1 MPETPKS
8 MKTALIWGA
17 RDLRM
22 AQVPVPEPGPG
33 EVLVRVKV
41 ALTCGTDLKTLKRG
55 SHRMI
60 PSLPSAFGHEFSG
73 VVEKTGQGVDSFYP
87 GQAVVAA
94 NSAPCGRCDYCK
106 AGRANLCD
114 DLEFLNGAYAEFIKI
129 PASIVRCNLHVL
141 PDSLDPIQAAL
152 TEPLACVLHGTERSG
167 IEMGQSVCVM
177 GMGPIGLMFVALAAQ
192 KGASVIAVGRN
203 PLKLEK
209 AMKLGAAHKVEMGP
223 LESLQSRIRRLTPGG
238 KGPDVVIEAVGLP
251 QVWEMALNLV
261 KKGGLVNLFG
271 GCARGTVAKV
281 DAHLLHYE
289 EKSVISVFHHTPHF
303 VATALRLLA
312 SQVIRAEDLVTHELP
327 LEELP
332 KAFGLMEQG
341 KAIKVAIR
349 PEREGFQGK

>member
-1 MPETPKS
+1 MGETPSS

-17 RDLRM
+17 RDLRIEEV
-22 AQVPVPEPGPG
+22 QVPEPGPG

-55 SHRMI
+55 MHRMI
-60 PSLPSAFGHEFSG
+60 PSLPSPFGHEFSG
-73 VVEKTGQGVDSFYP
+73 VVEKTGEGVQDFRP

-114 DLEFLNGAYAEFIKI
+114 ELEFLNGAYAEFIRI
-129 PASIVRCNLHVL
+129 PASIVRCNLHLL
-141 PDSLDPIQAAL
+141 PDSLDPVQAAL
-152 TEPLACVLHGTERSG
+152 TEPLACVLHGIERSG
-167 IEMGQSVCVM
+167 IEMGQSVCVI
-177 GMGPIGLMFVALAAQ
+177 GMGPIGLMFVTLAAQ

-203 PLKLEK
+203 RSKLEK
-209 AMKLGAAHKVEMGP
+209 ALKLGAAHQVEMGD
-223 LESLQSRIRRLTPGG
+223 LESLQSRIRRLTPGE
-238 KGPDVVIEAVGLP
+238 KGPDVVIEAVGMP
-251 QVWEMALNLV
+251 QVWEVALNLV

-271 GCARGTVAKV
+271 GCARGTVARV

-312 SQVIRAEDLVTHELP
+312 LGVVRAQDLVTHQFP
-327 LEELP
+327 LEDLP
-332 KAFGLMEQG
+332 RAFELMEHGQ
-341 KAIKVAIR
+341 AIKAAIWPGR
-349 PEREGFQGK
+349 GRIQGG